1 VAMHVNA
8 IMAGNSTSVNLGREN
23 RVDSGLLAGT
33 AAMVSNGPS
42 YSWTHFRFKNN
53 ENRHR

>member
-1 VAMHVNA
+1 VNA